1 MPIHDQG
8 YRHYAGQRAPHGQAW
23 MVIART
29 HLLAALKYR
38 PFQILLLVA
47 WGRFAA
53 YAVRIYFATNVPQA
67 PAFFAVSPQL
77 FQDFLSGQSIFVF
90 LVTIA
95 QAGLIADDRRANAL
109 QVYLSKPLTRV
120 EYITGK
126 LVPPI
131 IFLLGVTWL
140 PAMMLVVTQIVL
152 SGSFAFVRE
161 NLFLLPAITLAS
173 FVRTLVSAFLILALS
188 ASTKSR
194 RFVSVMFAGIT
205 FFTAGMYQSLRAIT
219 GSRAW
224 AAISPGDMVDV
235 ITAWVFRARTEPPVP
250 VTVAL
255 AVVLG
260 LVVLSMVILERRV
273 RAVEVVA

>member
-126 LVPPI
+126 LVPPMF
-131 IFLLGVTWL
+131 FLLGVTWL

>member
-126 LVPPI
+126 LVPPM

>member
-1 MPIHDQG
+1 M
-8 YRHYAGQRAPHGQAW
+8 
-23 MVIART
+23 
-29 HLLAALKYR
+29 
-38 PFQILLLVA
+38 
-47 WGRFAA
+47 
-53 YAVRIYFATNVPQA
+53 
-67 PAFFAVSPQL
+67 
-77 FQDFLSGQSIFVF
+77 
-90 LVTIA
+90 
-95 QAGLIADDRRANAL
+95 
-109 QVYLSKPLTRV
+109 
-120 EYITGK
+120 
-126 LVPPI
+126 

-161 NLFLLPAITLAS
+161 NLFLVPAITLAS

-250 VTVAL
+250 VAVAL